1 MVKLYKKGGFYHCY
15 NDDSYIIGYLCDYKI
30 INNRVGFPI
39 RSINKVINTLVVN
52 KIDYVIYDKDIII
65 DKYVNKD
72 NRYNNILIKAKSYMD
87 INIRVNK
94 IISNLYRLDRNKL
107 NRIISYIEEIIDE

>member
-39 RSINKVINTLVVN
+39 RRGCR
-52 KIDYVIYDKDIII
+52 KIK
-65 DKYVNKD
+65 
-72 NRYNNILIKAKSYMD
+72 
-87 INIRVNK
+87 
-94 IISNLYRLDRNKL
+94 
-107 NRIISYIEEIIDE
+107 